1 MVWAGLSL
9 VVSLLAAAA
18 ALCGGLLTAAVSIAI
33 PGFVLWRLHR
43 AGAFDPAAW
52 QLAVTTPGAIPKGA
66 GAQYVKRTDCR
77 SCASPKVK
85 PSLNAYVYCDFCG
98 ELTDWDFRAAMSD
111 RRSRAPGPAYEGL
124 LARHRAALERARV
137 AGDRGAYLEIQ
148 RELWGAYVDA
158 CPAAMSPRIGDPRY
172 RERIVAYQAEL
183 QTEADLDPAV
193 KACLD
198 RQGEEVGRLQ
208 WDRSNPFQ
216 PRVGSESFARL
227 TDAVLDTQRAYTEKA
242 EASGLL
248 ARHPDRP
255 SGELLLRMGVSA
267 LVQGWMPYLS
277 KDDADRLLRRTGLD
291 GEYAAF
297 TPIDEI
303 HGACAGCGAHLDAP
317 KGAKRVLCHHCGAY
331 AAVGGGRLP
340 CHGCGAPVDIA
351 PDAAAFACGACGAR
365 VSRLATAG

>member
-1 MVWAGLSL
+1 MFWAALSL
-9 VVSLLAAAA
+9 VVGVLGACAGLAG
-18 ALCGGLLTAAVSIAI
+18 ALVAVAI
-33 PGFVLWRLHR
+33 PAFVVWKMHR
-43 AGAFDPAAW
+43 AGVFDPETW
-52 QLAVTTPGAIPKGA
+52 NRLLVFQPVSLPKPTGA
-66 GAQYVKRTDCR
+66 GFVKRATCR
-77 SCASPKVK
+77 SCGSPKVK

-124 LARHRAALERARV
+124 LARHRATLERARA
-137 AGDRGAYLEIQ
+137 AGDRATYLEIQ
-148 RELWGAYVDA
+148 RELWGSYVDA

-193 KACLD
+193 KSCLD
-198 RQGEEVGRLQ
+198 RQQEEVGRLT

-227 TDAVLDTQRAYTEKA
+227 TEAVLETQRAYTEKA
-242 EASGLL
+242 ETTGLL

-255 SGELLLRMGVSA
+255 TGEMLLRVGVSA
-267 LVQGWMPYLS
+267 LVQGWMPYLA

-291 GEYAAF
+291 GEYVAF
-297 TPIDEI
+297 TPIEEI
-303 HGACAGCGAHLDAP
+303 GGACDGCGAHIDAP

-331 AAVGGGRLP
+331 VAVGGGAMP
-340 CHGCGAPVDIA
+340 CHGCAAPIEIA
-351 PDAAAFACGACGAR
+351 PGVAVFACGSCGAR
-365 VSRLATAG
+365 VSRLQTG